1 MACRMDAASDEPAP
15 PPALPP
21 HDPYAAMRFR
31 DYRYFLGGS
40 VISNFGM
47 QMQTVAVAW
56 EIYKR
61 TNSALALAFVGLAE
75 FLPVIFLALFAGQ
88 IADLFERRRIIM
100 VTQAVMACSSVGL
113 AVVSLTGADV
123 RLMYLLLILTGSAR
137 AFLQPAKA
145 SYLPL
150 LVPRRHF
157 SNAVTW
163 NSGGFQT
170 ASVVG
175 PAFGGLLLA
184 HFQPPVVYGVDA
196 ICAMTFF
203 TLLALMTGR
212 RMSEDAEAA
221 REKQACLECG
231 YDLAGNVSGTC
242 PECGWAI
249 DWEALRS
256 PAQARPADRAITL
269 KSLGAGLA
277 FLRRSPIVLG
287 AITLDMFAVLLG
299 GATMLLPIYARDI
312 LKVGEVGF
320 GWMRAAPAVGALSMA
335 FMLAYRPPAEKS
347 GAKLLWAVVGF
358 GVATIIFGLSR
369 NFWLSLAMLFLTGA
383 FDSIS
388 VVIRHTLV
396 QLLTPDHMRGRVT
409 AVNSLFIGASNE
421 LGGFESGFVADMAG
435 RLAQAWFG
443 ATTGGW
449 IAPLVLSPAFG
460 PTFSVVLG
468 GLGTIATVALVATR
482 WPQLR
487 RYGRLGSPA

>member
-1 MACRMDAASDEPAP
+1 MTPRMDAASDEPAP

-31 DYRYFLGGS
+31 DYRYFLSGS

-113 AVVSLTGADV
+113 ALVSLSGADV
-123 RLMYLLLILTGSAR
+123 RLMYVLLVLTGSAR

-150 LVPRRHF
+150 LVPRQHF

-163 NSGGFQT
+163 NSGGFHT

-175 PAFGGLLLA
+175 PALGGLLLA
-184 HFQPPVVYGVDA
+184 HFQPSVVYGLDA
-196 ICAMTFF
+196 FCAMTYF

-212 RMSEDAEAA
+212 RMSDDAEAVLQ
-221 REKQACLECG
+221 RLACLKCG
-231 YDLAGNVSGTC
+231 YDLTGNVSGAC

-256 PAQARPADRAITL
+256 PAEARPAGTRTITL
-269 KSLGAGLA
+269 ESLGAGLA

-299 GATMLLPIYARDI
+299 GATMLLPIFARDI
-312 LKVGEVGF
+312 LQVGEVGF

-335 FMLAYRPPAEKS
+335 FVLAYRPPAERA
-347 GAKLLWAVVGF
+347 GAKLLWSVIGF
-358 GVATIIFGLSR
+358 GVATVIFGLSR
-369 NFWLSLAMLFLTGA
+369 SYWLSLVMLFLTGA

-396 QLLTPDHMRGRVT
+396 QLLTPDEMRGRVT

-421 LGGFESGFVADMAG
+421 LGGFESGFVADMAR
-435 RLAQAWFG
+435 RLSQG
-443 ATTGGW
+443 Y
-449 IAPLVLSPAFG
+449 PALGPSFG
-460 PTFSVVLG
+460 PTFSVVFG
-468 GLGTIATVALVATR
+468 GIGTILTVIMIAAR

-487 RYGRLGSPA
+487 RYGRLGSAA